1 LSLSFPYLAFV
12 RVLQVFRL
20 LRHDNGELAVEV
32 VMLRH
37 EGVGPSPSVG
47 TPGTIDGIPVTTP

>member
-37 EGVGPSPSVG
+37 EGVGPSPSVCRTVSG
-47 TPGTIDGIPVTTP
+47 L